1 MTKLKDYVQTLE
13 KGSKF
18 SEKQI
23 SVFHKWMNATQSHE
37 DDISLF
43 AAGKVSDSKEGDRLD
58 EIREKTHLFVRQYF
72 DERPKVVRTLIEL
85 FTSFCPS
92 GAPRGFFAFENI
104 YDPDEIEVLLLKH
117 LQPKLGRRSNTYPQI
132 AEYFSTSDT
141 TIKKY
146 LNKLRTPTNKET
158 QEKILGQPVLME
170 RARST
175 NIPES
180 TTHPI
185 FLPLNMVELYT
196 LIDALLKHS
205 NDPIERHII
214 NDITKRILNQTTEYA
229 KERLRRIENIGWLLD
244 FPTNRRSDSEQ
255 DIDTIMLEKE
265 HIRAIVHYE
274 EDGTEKKCEG
284 YINRDGKKIDSINI
298 KDEDGALVESVSY
311 NRINYFEYPKDK

>member
-13 KGSKF
+13 KGSIF

-23 SVFHKWMNATQSHE
+23 SVFRKWMNATQSHE
-37 DDISLF
+37 DNISLF
-43 AAGKVSDSKEGDRLD
+43 AASEVSDPRERARLD
-58 EIREKTHLFVRQYF
+58 EIRKKTHLFVRQYF
-72 DERPKVVRTLIEL
+72 DERPEVVRTLIEL
-85 FTSFCPS
+85 FASFCPNET
-92 GAPRGFFAFENI
+92 PEGFFAFEKI

-117 LQPKLGRRSNTYPQI
+117 LQPKIGRRRNTYPQI

-146 LNKLRTPTNKET
+146 LNKMRTPTNEET
-158 QEKILGQPVLME
+158 QAKILGQPVLME

-196 LIDALLKHS
+196 LIDTLLKHS
-205 NDPIERHII
+205 NDPIEHYII
-214 NDITKRILNQTTEYA
+214 NGITKRILNQTTEYA
-229 KERLRRIENIGWLLD
+229 KERLRRIGNIECLLN

-255 DIDTIMLEKE
+255 DIDAIMLEKE